1 MKSFGE
7 LIARR
12 REELGMTQAELAARV
27 IGRRGEPVTQQRIGD
42 IEHMRHGV
50 PRLRVL
56 KQLVRALKLNN
67 IEVLYLWAGV
77 IPPGVSFEGLSEE
90 ALLKAWRASARRWQF
105 RSVIR
110 APSAGGQNLINGY
123 GAKSRARREP
133 GSAVSSSLV
142 GLDLSAKAGNPPPG
156 LGSRSRWGVG
166 IGRDTVDE

>member
-56 KQLVRALKLNN
+56 KQLVRALKLTN
-67 IEVLYLWAGV
+67 IEVVYVWAGV

-90 ALLKAWRASARRWQF
+90 ALLKAWRAF
-105 RSVIR
+105 
-110 APSAGGQNLINGY
+110 
-123 GAKSRARREP
+123 
-133 GSAVSSSLV
+133 SLV
-142 GLDLSAKAGNPPPG
+142 IERERKLPRRPRLT
-156 LGSRSRWGVG
+156 GS
-166 IGRDTVDE
+166 